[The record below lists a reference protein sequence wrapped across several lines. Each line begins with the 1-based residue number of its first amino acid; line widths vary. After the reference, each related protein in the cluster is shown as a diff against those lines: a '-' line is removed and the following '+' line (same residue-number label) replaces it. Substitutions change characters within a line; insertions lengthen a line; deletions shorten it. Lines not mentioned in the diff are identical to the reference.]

1 MFDVRLD
8 RVGDACSTEERGNAV
23 DDAWIGFLRRAE
35 PDLARMR
42 IGELAI

>member
-1 MFDVRLD
+1 MFNVRLD
-8 RVGDACSTEERGNAV
+8 RMGDACSTEEGGNAV
-23 DDAWIGFLRRAE
+23 DDDWIGFLRRAE